1 MPTPDEHLE
10 LEELAHRCGV
20 DPVAHSVRFRKVANR
35 YPRVVA
41 AAYGGDVAAA
51 LADSDDEVA
60 ARVATWEQEHGLEQR
75 DWRRIGAEER
85 ADLGDGDD
93 G

>member
-1 MPTPDEHLE
+1 MMPDEHGG
-10 LEELAHRCGV
+10 LEELARRYGV
-20 DPVAHSVRFRKVANR
+20 DQVAHSVRFRKIANR

-60 ARVATWEQEHGLEQR
+60 ARVATWERDHGLERR

-85 ADLGDGDD
+85 SELGGNDG
-93 G
+93 